1 MLEIARPAAYPI
13 GSVEKAL
20 RLLLLLGARPALRV
34 SDAASELEI
43 ARSSAHR
50 LLTTLE
56 QYSFARQDEATRA
69 YVAGPA
75 LAELAY
81 ASAGRELRRLV
92 RPHLEQLSHE
102 LGETVHLVTLEGA
115 SARFVE
121 SVECSRALR
130 VGSRAGVAMP
140 AHCTSAG
147 KALLAQLT
155 DAELRELLDAETP
168 LVQMTPRS
176 AATLDE
182 LTIELDAIRER
193 GYATNV
199 GESEDGIAAAAA
211 ATRFTPYGYRAA
223 ISVSAPSSRV
233 DELRLAELGVVVARA
248 AASVFQV
255 QRD

>member
-1 MLEIARPAAYPI
+1 MLEVARPAAYPI

-34 SDAASELEI
+34 SEAAAELEI

-56 QYSFARQDEATRA
+56 QYAFARQDETTRA

-92 RPHLEQLSHE
+92 RPHLEQLAHE
-102 LGETVHLVTLEGA
+102 LGETVHLVTLEGS

-121 SVECSRALR
+121 SVECTRALR

-147 KALLAQLT
+147 KALLAELT
-155 DAELRELLDAETP
+155 AVELGLLFDPATP

-182 LTIELDAIRER
+182 LVTELDAVRER

-199 GESEDGIAAAAA
+199 GESEDGIAAVAA
-211 ATRFTPYGYRAA
+211 ATRSTPYGYRAA

-233 DELRLAELGVVVARA
+233 DELRLAELGVAVARA

-255 QRD
+255 QRN

>member
-1 MLEIARPAAYPI
+1 MVEVAPTAAYPI

-34 SDAASELEI
+34 SEAADELDI
-43 ARSSAHR
+43 ARSTAHR

-56 QYSFARQDEATRA
+56 QHGFARQDDATRA

-75 LAELAY
+75 LAELSF
-81 ASAGRELRRLV
+81 ASASRELRGLV
-92 RPHLEQLSHE
+92 RPHLERLAHE
-102 LGETVHLVTLEGA
+102 VGETVHLVTLEGS
-115 SARFVE
+115 SARFLE
-121 SVECSRALR
+121 SVECNHALR

-155 DAELRELLDAETP
+155 APELRALFDEGAP

-176 AATLDE
+176 AARLDD
-182 LTIELDAIRER
+182 LVTELDAVRVR
-193 GYATNV
+193 GYATNL

-211 ATRFTPYGYRAA
+211 AIRFTPYGHRAA
-223 ISVSAPSSRV
+223 ISISAPSSRV
-233 DELRLAELGVVVARA
+233 DAPRLAQLGSAVSRA
-248 AASVFQV
+248 ANSVHV
-255 QRD
+255 HRE